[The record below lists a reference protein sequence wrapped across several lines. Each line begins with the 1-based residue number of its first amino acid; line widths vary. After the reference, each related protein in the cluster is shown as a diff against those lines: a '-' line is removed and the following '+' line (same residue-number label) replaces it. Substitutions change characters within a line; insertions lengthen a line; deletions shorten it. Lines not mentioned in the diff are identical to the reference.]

1 MLKAKVLDFIC
12 QKVLE
17 IKCHFLL
24 ESTCR
29 LHMITIDLDGMKMGT
44 VLTVKDIPELMGEKI
59 ELQVEKDEVVV
70 RLSER
75 KNYIETPVEE

>member
-29 LHMITIDLDGMKMGT
+29 LHLISNDKLATIL
-44 VLTVKDIPELMGEKI
+44 VPLPSLEEQHRIVAKI
-59 ELQVEKDEVVV
+59 EELLPNCDQLIK
-70 RLSER
+70 
-75 KNYIETPVEE
+75 

>member
-29 LHMITIDLDGMKMGT
+29 LQLPG
-44 VLTVKDIPELMGEKI
+44 LMGEKPDSPKI
-59 ELQVEKDEVVV
+59 
-70 RLSER
+70 
-75 KNYIETPVEE
+75 NYFFATEETGKALISTGQAY